1 MPFYVCLKPNGLR
14 ECLNVKVPH
23 DNNQTHRHKIKIK
36 NFKGYGTSTA
46 ATDRRVKKR
55 RKTKPKDWRREKK
68 VFRRGG
74 GAGEEDLTICGGCQG
89 YMDFFSEVFCVVYF
103 FHLLYIF
110 AHQETPRWTTL
121 SKTEENEKNSEAL
134 PSRSKIQPNRSW
146 FLFCFL
152 FFF

>member
-55 RKTKPKDWRREKK
+55 RKTKLKDWRREKK
-68 VFRRGG
+68 EKCSEEGEVRGG
-74 GAGEEDLTICGGCQG
+74 G
-89 YMDFFSEVFCVVYF
+89 
-103 FHLLYIF
+103 
-110 AHQETPRWTTL
+110 
-121 SKTEENEKNSEAL
+121 
-134 PSRSKIQPNRSW
+134 
-146 FLFCFL
+146 
-152 FFF
+152 

>member
-23 DNNQTHRHKIKIK
+23 DNNQTQRQIK

-110 AHQETPRWTTL
+110 AHQETPR
-121 SKTEENEKNSEAL
+121 
-134 PSRSKIQPNRSW
+134 
-146 FLFCFL
+146 
-152 FFF
+152 